1 MDNKIIELAEELEVL
16 ESTDSPFPEVREQ
29 RISQL
34 KEELSSLLEKS
45 TTGVEKLYKEL
56 KKKFG
61 GGKKKGKLGSGSRFK
76 GLVKKLKARK
86 GGSSVDDPE
95 ALAAYIGR
103 EKYGKKKFQRM
114 AAAGRK

>member
-45 TTGVEKLYKEL
+45 TPGVEKLYKEL
-56 KKKFG
+56 RAA
-61 GGKKKGKLGSGSRFK
+61 KKKGKLGSGSRFK